1 MEIFVYNLNENIYV
15 KKEKSLIDW
24 ILVIKFWTRFAL
36 SRKFELNGTNFHYI
50 EYLNLYCLVI
60 LFII

>member
-36 SRKFELNGTNFHYI
+36 SRKLELNGTSFHYI